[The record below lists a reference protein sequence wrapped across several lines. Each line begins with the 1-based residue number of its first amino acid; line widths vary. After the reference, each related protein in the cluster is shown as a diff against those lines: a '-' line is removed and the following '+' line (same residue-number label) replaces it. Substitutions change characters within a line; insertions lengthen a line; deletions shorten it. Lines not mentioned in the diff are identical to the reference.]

1 MSIDFYYAVLIGW
14 SFLAVFWFVTII
26 FIFIRKPPNSKLTL
40 RLTIGSI
47 IIFLIGYLS
56 IFFLGSQF
64 FK

>member
-14 SFLAVFWFVTII
+14 SFLAVFWFFSII
-26 FIFIRKPPNSKLTL
+26 FIFIRKPQKSKLTL

-47 IIFLIGYLS
+47 IIFLIGYLF
-56 IFFLGSQF
+56 ILF